1 MRIVKVLA
9 IVALVYAG
17 LVATFE
23 SLIGHF
29 QPQDANT
36 MVITTKDDKG
46 TANPRVVA
54 RLETD
59 GKLYVA
65 ANHWPRRWYHEVL
78 ANPQVDVTWGGAT
91 QPYVAVPVTGDEFD
105 RVNAA
110 HGLGPMVRFLTGYP
124 PRRIVRLDPVAPPAE
139 SPTQAPEPAT
149 PVALL

>member
-1 MRIVKVLA
+1 MRAVKILAVVL
-9 IVALVYAG
+9 VVYAA

-36 MVITTKDDKG
+36 MVITTRDDKG
-46 TANPRVVA
+46 NTNPRVVA

-78 ANPQVDVTWGGAT
+78 ANPHVDVTWGGST
-91 QPYVAVPVTGDEFD
+91 QPYVAVEVTGAEFE
-105 RVNAA
+105 RVDAD
-110 HGLGPMVRFLTGYP
+110 HGLGPMIRFLTGYP
-124 PRRIVRLDPVAPPAE
+124 PRRIVRLDPVAPPAT
-139 SPTQAPEPAT
+139 PPPADAPT